1 MKSTL
6 STFRRKRSIPEPM
19 KFDGPDYNPKLDQG
33 RLTGQIKRI
42 YDLMIDGRWRTLGE
56 IAMVTRDPEASISA
70 QLRHLR
76 KPRFGSHLVDK
87 RRRGD
92 EKRGLYEYKLISNE
106 LPVQQKLF

>member
-1 MKSTL
+1 MKKLKLKRTL
-6 STFRRKRSIPEPM
+6 PEPM
-19 KFDGPDYNPKLDQG
+19 RFDGPEYSPKLDQI

-42 YDLMIDGRWRTLGE
+42 YDLMIDSRWRTLGE
-56 IAMVTRDPEASISA
+56 IAQETYDPEASISA

-76 KPRFGSHLVDK
+76 KARFGAHIVEK

-92 EKRGLYEYKLISNE
+92 EKQGLYEYKLTVNN

>member
-1 MKSTL
+1 MNK
-6 STFRRKRSIPEPM
+6 SIPEPM
-19 KFDGPDYNPKLDQG
+19 RFNGPDYDPKYDQK
-33 RLTGQIKRI
+33 RLTGQIKRV

-56 IAMVTRDPEASISA
+56 IAQETHDPEASISA

-92 EKRGLYEYKLISNE
+92 EKRGLYEYKLIVNN